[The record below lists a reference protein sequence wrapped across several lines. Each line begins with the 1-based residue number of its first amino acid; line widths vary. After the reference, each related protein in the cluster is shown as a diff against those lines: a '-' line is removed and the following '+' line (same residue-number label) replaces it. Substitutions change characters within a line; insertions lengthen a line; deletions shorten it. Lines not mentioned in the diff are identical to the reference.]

1 MFTLYNVISA
11 DGFIAIAD
19 GSEGFIPDQMW
30 VGFIDLCKQYGS
42 FITGRK
48 TYDAIQKYDEEL
60 LKTLEDLPIK
70 RIVVSSDTRFK
81 PKKEYAVVRSLKE
94 AMDIAPNGL
103 VSSGPIL
110 NNSILKAGL
119 VDKIILRKLPVRVGN
134 GIPAFDKNLVGRV
147 PIEEINK
154 IPLK

>member
-1 MFTLYNVISA
+1 MLTLYNVISA

-19 GSEGFIPDQMW
+19 GSEDFIPDEMW

-48 TYDAIQKYDEEL
+48 TYDAIQKYDERL
-60 LKTLEDLPIK
+60 LKTLEELPIK
-70 RIVVSSDTRFK
+70 RIVVSNDMQFK
-81 PKKEYAVVRSLKE
+81 PKKEYVVVNSLE
-94 AMDIAPNGL
+94 GVIALAPNGL

-119 VDKIILRKLPVRVGN
+119 VDKIILRELPVRVGN
-134 GIPAFDKNLVGRV
+134 GIPAFDKNLVGNV
-147 PIEEINK
+147 PIEEIK
-154 IPLK
+154 